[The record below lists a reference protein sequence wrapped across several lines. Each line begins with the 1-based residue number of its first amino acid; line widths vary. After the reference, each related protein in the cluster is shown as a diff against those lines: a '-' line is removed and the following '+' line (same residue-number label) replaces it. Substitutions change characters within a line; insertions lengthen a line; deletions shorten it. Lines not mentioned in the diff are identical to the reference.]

1 MRLLGRSVPL
11 SPLMGQKT
19 HRLLKSPARLVHSPA
34 NHGTLGAWWSCNAG
48 VSRMSIKSIPGGY
61 LLDMRP
67 EGRKGKRIRKKFKTK
82 SDAVLYERWVLA
94 QQHNNEW
101 KGNSIDRRPLSV
113 LIDLWWKYHGQ
124 LMKSGHNTRLKLLRL
139 SEAMDDPCVHK
150 LNTTMLT
157 ELRVSRIEQG
167 IQPSTINR
175 EIGALSAMFTALISS
190 GHFLNDNPVQGLKGM
205 KVNEREMGYLSKSEC
220 VQLLDALAENPDE
233 RLAVEIL
240 LSTGARWGEV
250 AVLEQRRVLHCR
262 ITFSKTKN
270 SKNRTVPISE
280 SLFEK
285 IKKRGGKL
293 VFPTL
298 DYSLVRDVIKTVA
311 PDVPDGQAVHAL
323 RHTFA
328 SHFMMNGGNILTLQK
343 ILGHAKI
350 QTTMIYAHLAPDY
363 LQDAVRFNPL
373 GGA

>member
-1 MRLLGRSVPL
+1 
-11 SPLMGQKT
+11 
-19 HRLLKSPARLVHSPA
+19 
-34 NHGTLGAWWSCNAG
+34 
-48 VSRMSIKSIPGGY
+48 
-61 LLDMRP
+61 MRP
-67 EGRKGKRIRKKFKTK
+67 DGRKGRRIRKKFKTK

-101 KGNSIDRRPLSV
+101 QGTSVDRRPLSV

-124 LMKSGHNTRLKLLRL
+124 LMKSGHNTHLKLLRL
-139 SEAMDDPCVHK
+139 CEAIDDPGVHK
-150 LNTTMLT
+150 LDAAVLT
-157 ELRVSRIEQG
+157 ELRVARIEQG

-175 EIGALSAMFTALISS
+175 EVGALGAMFSALISS
-190 GHFLNDNPVQGLKGM
+190 GHFQHANPVNGLRGM
-205 KVNEREMGYLSKSEC
+205 KVNEREMGYLSKKEC
-220 VQLLDALAENPDE
+220 FALLEKLAGADDE

-240 LSTGARWGEV
+240 LATGARWGEV
-250 AVLEQRRVLHCR
+250 VALEQRRVHHCR
-262 ITFSKTKN
+262 ITFSNTKN
-270 SKNRTVPISE
+270 SKNRTVPVSE
-280 SLFEK
+280 TLFKK

-293 VFPTL
+293 VFPSL
-298 DYSLVRDVIKTVA
+298 DYFLVRDAIKEIA
-311 PDVPDGQAVHAL
+311 LGVPDGQAVHAL

-373 GGA
+373 GEM

>member
-1 MRLLGRSVPL
+1 
-11 SPLMGQKT
+11 
-19 HRLLKSPARLVHSPA
+19 
-34 NHGTLGAWWSCNAG
+34 
-48 VSRMSIKSIPGGY
+48 
-61 LLDMRP
+61 
-67 EGRKGKRIRKKFKTK
+67 
-82 SDAVLYERWVLA
+82 
-94 QQHNNEW
+94 
-101 KGNSIDRRPLSV
+101 
-113 LIDLWWKYHGQ
+113 
-124 LMKSGHNTRLKLLRL
+124 
-139 SEAMDDPCVHK
+139 
-150 LNTTMLT
+150 
-157 ELRVSRIEQG
+157 
-167 IQPSTINR
+167 
-175 EIGALSAMFTALISS
+175 TALISS

-250 AVLEQRRVLHCR
+250 AALEQRRVLHCR
-262 ITFSKTKN
+262 IIFSKTKN

-298 DYSLVRDVIKTVA
+298 DYPLVRDVIKTVA

>member
-1 MRLLGRSVPL
+1 
-11 SPLMGQKT
+11 
-19 HRLLKSPARLVHSPA
+19 
-34 NHGTLGAWWSCNAG
+34 
-48 VSRMSIKSIPGGY
+48 MSIKPIAGGY

-67 EGRKGKRIRKKFKTK
+67 DGRKGRRIRKKFKTK

-101 KGNSIDRRPLSV
+101 QGTSVDRRPLSV

-124 LMKSGHNTRLKLLRL
+124 LMKSGHNTHLKLLRL
-139 SEAMDDPCVHK
+139 CEAIDDPGVHK
-150 LNTTMLT
+150 LDAAVLT
-157 ELRVSRIEQG
+157 ELRVARIEQG

-175 EIGALSAMFTALISS
+175 EVGALGAMFSALISS
-190 GHFLNDNPVQGLKGM
+190 GHFQHANPVNGLRGM
-205 KVNEREMGYLSKSEC
+205 KVNEREMGYLSKKEC
-220 VQLLDALAENPDE
+220 FALLEKLAGADDE

-240 LSTGARWGEV
+240 LATGARWGEV
-250 AVLEQRRVLHCR
+250 VALEQRRVHHCR
-262 ITFSKTKN
+262 ITFSNTKN
-270 SKNRTVPISE
+270 SKNRTVPVSE
-280 SLFEK
+280 TLFKK

-293 VFPTL
+293 VFPSL
-298 DYSLVRDVIKTVA
+298 DYFLVRDAIKEIA
-311 PDVPDGQAVHAL
+311 LGVPDGQAVHAL

-373 GGA
+373 GEM

>member
-1 MRLLGRSVPL
+1 
-11 SPLMGQKT
+11 
-19 HRLLKSPARLVHSPA
+19 
-34 NHGTLGAWWSCNAG
+34 
-48 VSRMSIKSIPGGY
+48 MSIKPIAGGY

-67 EGRKGKRIRKKFKTK
+67 DGRKGRRIRKKFKTK

-101 KGNSIDRRPLSV
+101 QGTSVDRRPLSV

-124 LMKSGHNTRLKLLRL
+124 LMKSGHNTHLKLLRL
-139 SEAMDDPCVHK
+139 CEAMDDPGVHK
-150 LNTTMLT
+150 LDAAVLT
-157 ELRVSRIEQG
+157 ELRVARIEQG

-175 EIGALSAMFTALISS
+175 EVGALGAMFSALISS
-190 GHFLNDNPVQGLKGM
+190 GHFQHANPVNGLRGM
-205 KVNEREMGYLSKSEC
+205 KVNEREMGYLSKKEC
-220 VQLLDALAENPDE
+220 FALLEKLAGADDE
-233 RLAVEIL
+233 RLAAEIL
-240 LSTGARWGEV
+240 LATGARWGEV
-250 AVLEQRRVLHCR
+250 VALEQRRVHHCR
-262 ITFSKTKN
+262 ITFSNTKN
-270 SKNRTVPISE
+270 SKNRTVPVSE
-280 SLFEK
+280 TLFKK

-293 VFPTL
+293 VFPSL
-298 DYSLVRDVIKTVA
+298 DYFLVRDAIKEIA
-311 PDVPDGQAVHAL
+311 LGVPDGQAVHAL

-373 GGA
+373 GEM

>member
-1 MRLLGRSVPL
+1 
-11 SPLMGQKT
+11 
-19 HRLLKSPARLVHSPA
+19 
-34 NHGTLGAWWSCNAG
+34 
-48 VSRMSIKSIPGGY
+48 
-61 LLDMRP
+61 MRP
-67 EGRKGKRIRKKFKTK
+67 DGRKGRRIRKKFSTK

-101 KGNSIDRRPLSV
+101 KSTPADHRPLSA
-113 LIDLWWKYHGQ
+113 LIELWWKYHGR
-124 LMKSGHNTRLKLLRL
+124 LMKSGHNTRLKLVRL
-139 SEAMDDPCVHK
+139 CEVMGDPGVHK
-150 LNTTMLT
+150 INAVMLT

-175 EIGALSAMFTALISS
+175 ETGALSAMFSALISS
-190 GHFLNDNPVQGLKGM
+190 GHFLHDNPVHGLKGM
-205 KVNEREMGYLSKSEC
+205 KVNEREMGYLSRTEC
-220 VQLLDALAENPDE
+220 FQLLDALTEHPDE
-233 RLAVEIL
+233 RLAAEIL

-250 AVLEQRRVLHCR
+250 VALEQRRVQHCR

-270 SKNRTVPISE
+270 SKNRTVPVSE
-280 SLFEK
+280 ALFEK

-298 DYSLVRDVIKTVA
+298 DYPLVRDAIKAIA
-311 PDVPDGQAVHAL
+311 PEVPDGQAVHAL

-343 ILGHAKI
+343 ILGHARI

-373 GGA
+373 GVNYDKT

>member
-1 MRLLGRSVPL
+1 
-11 SPLMGQKT
+11 
-19 HRLLKSPARLVHSPA
+19 
-34 NHGTLGAWWSCNAG
+34 
-48 VSRMSIKSIPGGY
+48 MSIKSIPGGY
-61 LLDMRP
+61 LVDMRP
-67 EGRKGKRIRKKFKTK
+67 DGRKGKRIRKKFKTK
-82 SDAVLYERWVLA
+82 SDAVLYERWVLS
-94 QQHNNEW
+94 QQHSNEW
-101 KGNSIDRRPLSV
+101 KSAPTDRRPLSE

-124 LMKSGHNTRLKLLRL
+124 LMRSGRNTHLKLLRL
-139 SEAMDDPCVHK
+139 CDLMNDPGVHK
-150 LNTTMLT
+150 VNATTLT
-157 ELRVSRIEQG
+157 ELRVARAEEG

-175 EIGALSAMFTALISS
+175 EVGALSSMFSALISS

-205 KVNEREMGYLSKSEC
+205 KVVEREMGYLSKPEC
-220 VQLLDALAENPDE
+220 LQLLDALAEYPDE

-250 AVLEQRRVLHCR
+250 VALEQRRVQHCR
-262 ITFSKTKN
+262 ITFSRTKN

-285 IKKRGGKL
+285 IKNRGGKR
-293 VFPTL
+293 VFPVL
-298 DYSLVRDVIKTVA
+298 DYPLVRDAIKVVA

-343 ILGHAKI
+343 ILGHARI

-373 GGA
+373 GGDNGTQIPH

>member
-1 MRLLGRSVPL
+1 
-11 SPLMGQKT
+11 
-19 HRLLKSPARLVHSPA
+19 
-34 NHGTLGAWWSCNAG
+34 
-48 VSRMSIKSIPGGY
+48 MSIKSIPGGY

-94 QQHNNEW
+94 QLHNNEW

-190 GHFLNDNPVQGLKGM
+190 GHFLNDNPIQGLKGM

-250 AVLEQRRVLHCR
+250 AALEQRRVLHCR

-298 DYSLVRDVIKTVA
+298 DYPLVRDVIKTVA

-373 GGA
+373 GGM